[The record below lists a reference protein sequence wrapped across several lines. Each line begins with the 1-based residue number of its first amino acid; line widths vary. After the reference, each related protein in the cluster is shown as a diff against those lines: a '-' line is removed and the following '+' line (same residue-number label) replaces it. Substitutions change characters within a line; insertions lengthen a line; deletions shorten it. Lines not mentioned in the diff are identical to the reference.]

1 MAVKKPSNGTKVEKL
16 VERKPIIEY
25 LLTSGGMYLYSV
37 MFSIFGIIFI
47 LDQIPGFVKILLGIV
62 FIAPAVIVE
71 FQKGKF
77 SGEKEYKLKKNRFY
91 RIYIQIRQ

>member
-47 LDQIPGFVKILLGIV
+47 RMPGLPGKGPIFPIV
-62 FIAPAVIVE
+62 
-71 FQKGKF
+71 
-77 SGEKEYKLKKNRFY
+77 
-91 RIYIQIRQ
+91 